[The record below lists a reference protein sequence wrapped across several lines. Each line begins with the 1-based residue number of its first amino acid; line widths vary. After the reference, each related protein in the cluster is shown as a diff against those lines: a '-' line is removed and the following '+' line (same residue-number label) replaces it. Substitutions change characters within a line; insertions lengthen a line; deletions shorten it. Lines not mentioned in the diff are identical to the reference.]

1 MTDFHQA
8 CWLFFIKPVGG
19 YFSLLHHILI
29 LQKLEQSHE
38 DVPILIHISGNV
50 ITHDDN
56 LAKRIIYF
64 LEWCQLLLTFFFRR
78 QGIGRL
84 DVILVEAIR
93 GNEVNLILLVGTL
106 AIIFYSEFTANLQQ
120 IPNRIIILIKQ
131 SQFYNIYLLY

>member
-38 DVPILIHISGNV
+38 DVTILIHVSGNV

-56 LAKRIIYF
+56 LAERIIYF
-64 LEWCQLLLTFFFRR
+64 LE
-78 QGIGRL
+78 
-84 DVILVEAIR
+84 
-93 GNEVNLILLVGTL
+93 
-106 AIIFYSEFTANLQQ
+106 
-120 IPNRIIILIKQ
+120 
-131 SQFYNIYLLY
+131 